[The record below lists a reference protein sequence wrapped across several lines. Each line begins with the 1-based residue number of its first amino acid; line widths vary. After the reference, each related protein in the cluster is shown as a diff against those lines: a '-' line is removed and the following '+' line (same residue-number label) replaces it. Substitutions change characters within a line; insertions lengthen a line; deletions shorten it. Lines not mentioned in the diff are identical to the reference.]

1 MKDTEKLQ
9 KILARSGHGS
19 RRELESMISEGRI
32 RVDDHV
38 ATLGERVTASADIRI
53 DGHQVKVRNAE
64 EQPCR
69 VLVYHKPE
77 GELVTRK
84 DPEGRATVYERM
96 PYVSTA
102 RWIAV
107 GRLDIN
113 TSGLLLMTTDGELA
127 NRLMHPSYEVER
139 EYAVRVFGEVG
150 EAQIQKLLKGVK
162 LEDGVAK
169 FKKIKR
175 RGGEGMNQWFHV
187 ILTEGKNR
195 EVRRLW
201 ESQGFTV
208 SRLMRVRMGDLV
220 LPKGLVQG
228 GWMEL
233 QTDQVNYLRR
243 LVELPLIES
252 APVITDE
259 EQRRQLKQA
268 RRGSIRH
275 RKENPVGRGGRRL
288 AANPE
293 TAEKEAAAKSNTRS
307 DSISARGHSRNVKRD
322 EERNDSRRDNRKDK
336 HPGQRS
342 EPKGKQPA
350 QGSYRNSDNE
360 EAGKPRNPNGKSS
373 PRSRNSGKG
382 QGKGKPQRQ
391 HQGEA
396 KGNTKGSEQ
405 GKSGSGKK

>member
-9 KILARSGHGS
+9 KVLARSGHGS
-19 RRELESMISEGRI
+19 RRELETMISEGRI
-32 RVDDHV
+32 RVDGHV
-38 ATLGERVTASADIRI
+38 ATLGERVTATADIRI
-53 DGHQVKVRNAE
+53 DGHHVKVRNAE

-96 PYVSTA
+96 PYVNAA

-150 EAQIQKLLKGVK
+150 EAQIQRLLKGVK
-162 LEDGVAK
+162 LEDGVSK

-201 ESQGFTV
+201 ESQGCTV
-208 SRLMRVRMGDLV
+208 SRLMRVRMGDLL

-233 QTDQVNYLRR
+233 QTEQVNYLRR

-268 RRGSIRH
+268 RRGSMRH

-288 AANPE
+288 SAG
-293 TAEKEAAAKSNTRS
+293 S
-307 DSISARGHSRNVKRD
+307 DSISAREHSRNVKRS
-322 EERNDSRRDNRKDK
+322 EERNEGTGQDGARQDRKPAARGKNHGK
-336 HPGQRS
+336 HQ
-342 EPKGKQPA
+342 GKH
-350 QGSYRNSDNE
+350 
-360 EAGKPRNPNGKSS
+360 
-373 PRSRNSGKG
+373 SGKG
-382 QGKGKPQRQ
+382 QGKGRPQRQ
-391 HQGEA
+391 HQGQA
-396 KGNTKGSEQ
+396 QNT
-405 GKSGSGKK
+405 SGSGKK

>member
-9 KILARSGHGS
+9 KVLARSGHGS
-19 RRELESMISEGRI
+19 RRELETMISEGRI

-102 RWIAV
+102 RWIAI

-162 LEDGVAK
+162 LEDGVSK

-201 ESQGFTV
+201 ESQGCTV

-233 QTDQVNYLRR
+233 QTEQVNYLRR

-268 RRGSIRH
+268 RRGSMRH

-288 AANPE
+288 SAQPDGVEQESAGRGAAGKDN
-293 TAEKEAAAKSNTRS
+293 ARKDNAGKDNKRS
-307 DSISARGHSRNVKRD
+307 ESMSARAHSRNVKR
-322 EERNDSRRDNRKDK
+322 EEESNVGRK
-336 HPGQRS
+336 PS
-342 EPKGKQPA
+342 
-350 QGSYRNSDNE
+350 
-360 EAGKPRNPNGKSS
+360 GKPS

-391 HQGEA
+391 HQG
-396 KGNTKGSEQ
+396 N
-405 GKSGSGKK
+405 SGSGKK